1 MQTMHS
7 NTLSRL
13 DATLARRKKMWI
25 PYLMPEF
32 PVPGTTV
39 PVLLALQESGAD
51 LIELGIPYS
60 DPLADGPIIQEAATR
75 AIQNGVTLT
84 KLFEWIQAAR
94 HAHPPLTVP
103 LIMMGYIN
111 PILQYGIDR
120 FLDDAKEAGADGF
133 IIPDLPIE
141 EAEDFRQK
149 CIARQLALVFLIS
162 PVTSDAR
169 IQKIDSLATHF
180 LYAISVNATT
190 GTKKLSQQQ
199 AANVEEY
206 LARIRRHAQKP
217 FVVGFGIEHATQAT
231 KILELAD
238 GVVVGSALLR
248 HIRAAKTPQEAA
260 ECAAKFWQSLRQTD
274 PQAAY

>member
-1 MQTMHS
+1 MNS

-84 KLFEWIQAAR
+84 KLFQWVQAAR
-94 HAHPPLTVP
+94 HAHTPLTIP

-149 CIARQLALVFLIS
+149 CMARQLALVFLIS
-162 PVTSDAR
+162 PVTSDTR

-199 AANVEEY
+199 AASVEEY

-217 FVVGFGIEHATQAT
+217 FVVGFGIEHATQAAR
-231 KILELAD
+231 ILELAD

-248 HIRAAKTPQEAA
+248 HIRTAKTPQEAA
-260 ECAAKFWQSLRQTD
+260 ECAAKFWHALRQTD

>member
-1 MQTMHS
+1 MNS

-84 KLFEWIQAAR
+84 KLFQWVQAAR
-94 HAHPPLTVP
+94 HAHTPLTIP

-149 CIARQLALVFLIS
+149 CMARQLALVFLIS
-162 PVTSDAR
+162 PVTSDTR

-199 AANVEEY
+199 AASVEEY

-217 FVVGFGIEHATQAT
+217 FVVGFGIEHATQAA

-248 HIRAAKTPQEAA
+248 HIRTAKTPQEAA
-260 ECAAKFWQSLRQTD
+260 ECAAKFWHALRQTD

>member
-1 MQTMHS
+1 MNS
-7 NTLSRL
+7 NTSSRL

-60 DPLADGPIIQEAATR
+60 DPLADGPVIQEAATR

-84 KLFEWIQAAR
+84 KLFQWIQAAR
-94 HAHPPLTVP
+94 RAHPPLTIP

-133 IIPDLPIE
+133 IIPDLPVE

-149 CIARQLALVFLIS
+149 CMARQLALVFLIS

-199 AANVEEY
+199 AASVEEY

-248 HIRAAKTPQEAA
+248 HIRTAKTPQDAA
-260 ECAAKFWQSLRQTD
+260 EYAAKFWQSLRQTD

>member
-1 MQTMHS
+1 MYTMNS
-7 NTLSRL
+7 NTSSRL

-84 KLFEWIQAAR
+84 KLFQWIQAAR
-94 HAHPPLTVP
+94 HAHTPLTIP

-149 CIARQLALVFLIS
+149 CMTRQLALVFLIS
-162 PVTSDAR
+162 PVTSDTR

-199 AANVEEY
+199 AASVEEY

-217 FVVGFGIEHATQAT
+217 FVVGFGIEHAAQAT

-248 HIRAAKTPQEAA
+248 HIRAATTPQEVADH
-260 ECAAKFWQSLRQTD
+260 AAKFWHSLRQTD

>member
-1 MQTMHS
+1 MNS
-7 NTLSRL
+7 NTSSRL

-84 KLFEWIQAAR
+84 KLFQWIQAAR
-94 HAHPPLTVP
+94 HAHTPLTIP

-149 CIARQLALVFLIS
+149 CMTRQLALVFLIS
-162 PVTSDAR
+162 PVTSDTR

-199 AANVEEY
+199 AASVEEY

-217 FVVGFGIEHATQAT
+217 FVVGFGIEHAAQAT

-248 HIRAAKTPQEAA
+248 HIRTAKTPQDAA
-260 ECAAKFWQSLRQTD
+260 EYAAKFWQSLRQTD

>member
-1 MQTMHS
+1 MHS

-13 DATLARRKKMWI
+13 DAMLARRKKMWI

-60 DPLADGPIIQEAATR
+60 DPLADGPVIQEAATR

-84 KLFEWIQAAR
+84 KLFQWIQAAR
-94 HAHPPLTVP
+94 HAHTPLTIP

-133 IIPDLPIE
+133 IIADLPIE
-141 EAEDFRQK
+141 EAEEFRQK

-162 PVTSDAR
+162 PVTSEAR

-199 AANVEEY
+199 AADVEEY
-206 LARIRRHAQKP
+206 LARVRRCAKKP
-217 FVVGFGIEHATQAT
+217 FVVGFGIENAAQAA

-248 HIRAAKTPQEAA
+248 HIRAAKTAQEAA
-260 ECAAKFWQSLRQTD
+260 EYAAKFWQSLHQRD

>member
-7 NTLSRL
+7 NTLLRL

-25 PYLMPEF
+25 PYFMPEF

-60 DPLADGPIIQEAATR
+60 DPLADGPVIQEAATR
-75 AIQNGVTLT
+75 AIQNGAKLT
-84 KLFEWIQAAR
+84 KIFQWIQAAR
-94 HAHPPLTVP
+94 YAHTPLTVP

-111 PILQYGIDR
+111 PILQYGLDR

-133 IIPDLPIE
+133 IIADLPVE
-141 EAEDFRQK
+141 EAEEFRQK
-149 CIARQLALVFLIS
+149 CMARQLALVFLIS
-162 PVTSDAR
+162 PVTSEAR

-180 LYAISVNATT
+180 LYAVSVNATT

-199 AANVEEY
+199 VVDVEEY
-206 LARIRRHAQKP
+206 LARVRRCAKKP
-217 FVVGFGIEHATQAT
+217 FVVGFGIENAVQAA

-248 HIRAAKTPQEAA
+248 HIRTAKTPQEAA
-260 ECAAKFWQSLRQTD
+260 DHAAKFWQSLRQAD

>member
-1 MQTMHS
+1 MHTMNS
-7 NTLSRL
+7 NTSSRL

-60 DPLADGPIIQEAATR
+60 DPLADGPVIQEAATR

-84 KLFEWIQAAR
+84 KLFQWIQAAR
-94 HAHPPLTVP
+94 RAHPPLTIP

-133 IIPDLPIE
+133 IIPDLPVE

-149 CIARQLALVFLIS
+149 CMARQLALVFLIS

-199 AANVEEY
+199 AASVEEY

-248 HIRAAKTPQEAA
+248 HIRTAKTPQDAA
-260 ECAAKFWQSLRQTD
+260 EYAAKFWQSLRQTD